1 LGVVVNYVLTKEA
14 AEESEFNRRRRD
26 MQLRYVIQVEEA
38 YGDMVPV
45 VILPL
50 LPTEVKGIDAL
61 NEVVKQLFPKCSTDV
76 LK

>member
-1 LGVVVNYVLTKEA
+1 
-14 AEESEFNRRRRD
+14 

-61 NEVVKQLFPKCSTDV
+61 NEVVKQLFPNCTTDV